1 MAWYDNVGSWF
12 GGDSGSG
19 GSTDWWSDIGEGWLG
34 GDNSGG
40 SDGFGWTDWAQDIY
54 DDYTSGNGDS
64 GSGFWSDLIG
74 GFLGG
79 DGDSGNSGNIWG
91 KMLAGGVGS
100 AAQSLIDEKTVREQG
115 KQQRQTYSFQAE
127 LADFYNQKDK
137 ARKRA
142 ALDTYGQFSLLD
154 RWAPNTV
161 STPGIDV
168 PTKPQ
173 A

>member
-12 GGDSGSG
+12 GGDSGG
-19 GSTDWWSDIGEGWLG
+19 GSTDWWSSIGDGWLG

-40 SDGFGWTDWAQDIY
+40 SDGFGWTDYAQDIY
-54 DDYTSGNGDS
+54 DDYTSGDDS
-64 GSGFWSDLIG
+64 GVNWGGMFNSLFGGGSGG
-74 GFLGG
+74 N
-79 DGDSGNSGNIWG
+79 DSGGGNIWA
-91 KMLAGGVGS
+91 KMLAGGVGG

-142 ALDTYGQFSLLD
+142 ALDTYGQFSLMD

-161 STPGIDV
+161 STPSIDV

>member
-54 DDYTSGNGDS
+54 DDYTSSGDDGGIDWGGML
-64 GSGFWSDLIG
+64 GSIFG
-74 GFLGG
+74 GGGG
-79 DGDSGNSGNIWG
+79 DGEGGSGNIWA
-91 KMLAGGVGS
+91 KMLAGGVGG

-115 KQQRQTYSFQAE
+115 KQQRQT
-127 LADFYNQKDK
+127 
-137 ARKRA
+137 
-142 ALDTYGQFSLLD
+142 
-154 RWAPNTV
+154 
-161 STPGIDV
+161 
-168 PTKPQ
+168 
-173 A
+173 